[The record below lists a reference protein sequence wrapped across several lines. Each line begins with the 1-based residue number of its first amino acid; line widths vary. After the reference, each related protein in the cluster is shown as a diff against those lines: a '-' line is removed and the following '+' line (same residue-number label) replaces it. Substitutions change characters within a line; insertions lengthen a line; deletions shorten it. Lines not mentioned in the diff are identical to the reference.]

1 MRVRRIF
8 LVMAAAVVLASA
20 GGDAFAQS
28 APRPAAPDNKNETAR
43 PSMPPKLDR
52 TARLNG
58 LFEALKRAPNAEVAQ
73 AVEARID
80 AVLLQSGSDTT
91 DLLMTRARTV
101 MEAKDYDVTISL
113 LDTIIEMKPDF
124 IEAYAQRATA
134 HYLKKD
140 LARSLADL
148 RIVIAREPR
157 HYGSLAGL
165 GVILQDIGENK
176 LALDAFRRAL
186 AIHPRLKAIPEFVK
200 RLEVRVEGRE
210 I

>member
-1 MRVRRIF
+1 
-8 LVMAAAVVLASA
+8 
-20 GGDAFAQS
+20 
-28 APRPAAPDNKNETAR
+28 
-43 PSMPPKLDR
+43 MPPKLDR